1 MKEEPTAIC
10 CRPLLYY
17 TGLYLSVSG
26 TVIPKELNTPPV
38 PVLVYCITNTNVII
52 TRIYHGLKMTTGV
65 FPICDCARCDIP
77 VT

>member
-38 PVLVYCITNTNVII
+38 PVLVYCNTNTNVII
-52 TRIYHGLKMTTGV
+52 TRIYHGLK
-65 FPICDCARCDIP
+65 
-77 VT
+77 